1 MQVKEIVPSSREKKS
16 STDFPTRH
24 VEALNLDRS
33 LLIYDGNCNICNKL
47 VDWVSNKLP
56 DSFEPIK
63 SQSLIPE
70 EYGLKQKDF
79 DNYVWLIMP
88 DRKKIKGSM
97 AAARVLRAM
106 GSGWVVLGTLISIPP
121 FSFVAFA
128 VYWLF
133 SKNRKRLG
141 SLCAIK

>member
-1 MQVKEIVPSSREKKS
+1 MQVKEIVRNSIEKSLTGFSSKDRKVPNFEK
-16 STDFPTRH
+16 
-24 VEALNLDRS
+24 S

-47 VDWVSNKLP
+47 VDWVSDKLP
-56 DSFEPIK
+56 NSFEPIK
-63 SQSLIPE
+63 SQSLRPE

-88 DRKKIKGSM
+88 DRKKVKGSM

-106 GSGWVVLGTLISIPP
+106 GSGWGVLGTLISVPP
-121 FSFVAFA
+121 FSFVAF
-128 VYWLF
+128 VFYWLF

>member
-1 MQVKEIVPSSREKKS
+1 MQVKEIVRSSIEKS
-16 STDFPTRH
+16 STGFSSK
-24 VEALNLDRS
+24 DRKVSNFEKS
-33 LLIYDGNCNICNKL
+33 LLIYDGNCN
-47 VDWVSNKLP
+47 
-56 DSFEPIK
+56 FEPIK
-63 SQSLIPE
+63 SQSLRPE

-88 DRKKIKGSM
+88 DRKKVKGSM

-106 GSGWVVLGTLISIPP
+106 GSGWGVLGTLISIPP
-121 FSFVAFA
+121 FSFVAF
-128 VYWLF
+128 VFYWLF